1 MIVTEPPDRLT
12 GKPSWLVTQL
22 ATHAHRLAS
31 DAFAAAD
38 ARGYHYRV
46 LATLHEF
53 GESSQIELAR
63 RCGMDRSDMV
73 AVINELAEADQVVR
87 TLDPNDRRRNLVT
100 ITKAGDR
107 QLRRLDRVLAA
118 VQDEL
123 VAPLSAADR
132 QTFHRLLTQVLRYHQ
147 QRMAQ

>member
-1 MIVTEPPDRLT
+1 MIVTEPSDRLT

-22 ATHAHRLAS
+22 ATYAHRLAS
-31 DAFAAAD
+31 DAFAAVD

-53 GESSQIELAR
+53 GVSSQIELAR

-73 AVINELAEADQVVR
+73 AVINELAEADQVLR
-87 TLDPNDRRRNLVT
+87 TSDPNDRRRNLVT
-100 ITKAGDR
+100 ITKVGDR
-107 QLRRLDRVLAA
+107 QLRRLDRALAA

-123 VAPLSAADR
+123 VAPLSAPDR
-132 QTFHRLLTQVLRYHQ
+132 QTFQRLLTQVLRYHQ
-147 QRMAQ
+147 QRS

>member
-1 MIVTEPPDRLT
+1 MSVTEPPDRLT

-22 ATHAHRLAS
+22 ATYARRLVS
-31 DAFAAAD
+31 DAFAEAD

-53 GESSQIELAR
+53 GESSQIDLAR

-73 AVINELAEADQVVR
+73 AVINELVEAGQVER
-87 TLDPNDRRRNLVT
+87 TQDPDDRRRNLVT
-100 ITKAGDR
+100 ITNAGDR
-107 QLRRLDRVLAA
+107 QLRRLDRALEK

-123 VAPLSAADR
+123 VAPLSDADR
-132 QTFHRLLTQVLRYHQ
+132 QTLHRLLTEVLRHHQ
-147 QRMAQ
+147 QWS